1 MKFID
6 SSVEIMKEE
15 NPLIKIEKIGRICY
29 KSESDYTIDTAISFI
44 KGLIKRGHMSV
55 LEHAVFVFEGAYSAY
70 RGKPFVNCTYV
81 CRKDFTRRLI
91 SCNLR
96 AIIEQGYYDLQN
108 ALIKHY
114 PRLSEIFDMEKLNG
128 LNEYEFADVKLVNL
142 LDYKNLT
149 PEEAKAHLYT
159 TFQFVTDRGVS
170 HEMVRHRIASYTQE
184 STRYCVAGDTLLS
197 TSNPH
202 NKLTVSGLFD
212 LTKTS
217 PNGSYRRIKIKQ
229 MNEFTGEFEYFPIK
243 NIICNGNKEVYELKT
258 ELGYTLK
265 CTFDHKIYTPCGYT
279 ELQNLSV
286 GDKIYVNGIK
296 VDREELY
303 KNRDWLYYQNIT
315 LNKTFVQISKDF
327 GYNVSTLKK
336 WARKFNIPKK
346 GTGYFNEGRS
356 PWNKGLNEEDD
367 PRVKIQ
373 AEALRTYHCDG
384 RHDGETIILKDD
396 TKVYQKHMLDKCE
409 CCGTT
414 ENLEVHHKDKDRE
427 NNDPSNLLTVCE
439 SCHQRI
445 HNMSL
450 EIPYEDKIVSI
461 EKVGTET
468 VYDIEMDSEY
478 PNFVANGVVVHNC
491 NYSND
496 KFGNELTFI
505 RPATFDNWEPE
516 CRVIYMQSLEKAEKE
531 YMELTAKG
539 LPAQFARGV
548 LPTDVKTI
556 IVMTANYKEMNHF
569 FDLRSR
575 GVTGSPHPNMLRVA
589 SMADELFYTEYKEL
603 LENVYKEPMEKT
615 LPID

>member
-29 KSESDYTIDTAISFI
+29 KSESDYTIDTAIAFI

-55 LEHAVFVFEGAYSAY
+55 LEHAVFVFEGLYSTY

-81 CRKDFTRRLI
+81 YRKDFTRRLI

-114 PRLSEIFDMEKLNG
+114 PQLSEIFDMEKLNW
-128 LNEYEFADVKLVNL
+128 LNGYEFVDVKLVNL

-184 STRYCVAGDTLLS
+184 STRY
-197 TSNPH
+197 
-202 NKLTVSGLFD
+202 
-212 LTKTS
+212 
-217 PNGSYRRIKIKQ
+217 
-229 MNEFTGEFEYFPIK
+229 
-243 NIICNGNKEVYELKT
+243 
-258 ELGYTLK
+258 
-265 CTFDHKIYTPCGYT
+265 
-279 ELQNLSV
+279 
-286 GDKIYVNGIK
+286 
-296 VDREELY
+296 
-303 KNRDWLYYQNIT
+303 
-315 LNKTFVQISKDF
+315 
-327 GYNVSTLKK
+327 
-336 WARKFNIPKK
+336 
-346 GTGYFNEGRS
+346 
-356 PWNKGLNEEDD
+356 
-367 PRVKIQ
+367 
-373 AEALRTYHCDG
+373 
-384 RHDGETIILKDD
+384 
-396 TKVYQKHMLDKCE
+396 
-409 CCGTT
+409 
-414 ENLEVHHKDKDRE
+414 
-427 NNDPSNLLTVCE
+427 
-439 SCHQRI
+439 
-445 HNMSL
+445 
-450 EIPYEDKIVSI
+450 
-461 EKVGTET
+461 
-468 VYDIEMDSEY
+468 
-478 PNFVANGVVVHNC
+478 C